1 MPSIFIGSAEQ
12 IHQDLLTRQSRFG
25 LSYFVTTDR
34 DLGHLAQV
42 IERAAPD

>member
-1 MPSIFIGSAEQ
+1 MPSMFVGSAGQ
-12 IHQDLLTRQSRFG
+12 IHQDLLARQSRFG

-34 DLGHLAQV
+34 DLGHLAPV